1 MANQWKNKFI
11 DSIQSKAK
19 TVSSW
24 PIMKS
29 HHCHCAYWMKHE
41 QTEQFFAKEMLLQ
54 IDQAHDHLHTDAL
67 NLQTLY
73 LKGDIQAAR
82 GRCE

>member
-1 MANQWKNKFI
+1 
-11 DSIQSKAK
+11 
-19 TVSSW
+19 
-24 PIMKS
+24 
-29 HHCHCAYWMKHE
+29 
-41 QTEQFFAKEMLLQ
+41 MLLQ
-54 IDQAHDHLHTDAL
+54 IDQAHDHLHVDAL